1 MNAAS
6 QRRIAVMGEALIDF
20 VADRADARIYRALA
34 GGSGFNTA
42 LGLARL
48 DVPTAFCGAL
58 SSDAQGARLLRDL
71 ASEAV
76 DTSCV
81 LTSAK
86 PSPIV
91 LVQPGGGDA
100 APQYSLHLAGT
111 ALDDAPDAWSVP
123 PGTIH
128 VHATSFASTIG
139 AGGRAAMATLATA
152 RSFAS
157 TSFDPNIRSAILA
170 DRATAMAL
178 IAERVACSDIVK
190 VSAEDLGLLA
200 PTDDPG
206 QVAASWLELGPRLV
220 VLTLGGDGA
229 SAFFDTRRIDV
240 AAPSVKVRDTI
251 GAGDSFMA
259 ALLASLWNE
268 RQLGTDAQPF
278 QAQEIARW
286 MAYAV
291 GAAAHSCTREG
302 ADLPRRADLAE

>member
-1 MNAAS
+1 MK
-6 QRRIAVMGEALIDF
+6 QRCVAVMGEALIDF
-20 VADRADARIYRALA
+20 TADGDDARIYHALA

-48 DVPTAFCGAL
+48 DVPTAFCGSL
-58 SSDAQGARLLRDL
+58 SSDAQGARLARDL
-71 ASEAV
+71 ADEGV
-76 DTSCV
+76 DTCCV
-81 LTSAK
+81 LTSAR

-100 APQYSLHLAGT
+100 PPHYSLHLAGT
-111 ALDDAPDAWSVP
+111 ALDDAPDAWSLP

-139 AGGRAAMATLATA
+139 AGGRAAMATLAAA

-157 TSFDPNIRSAILA
+157 ASFDPNIRSAILP
-170 DRATAMAL
+170 DRATTTAL

-200 PTDDPG
+200 PGDDPA
-206 QVAASWLELGPRLV
+206 QIAASWLGLGPRLV
-220 VLTLGGDGA
+220 VLTRAGEGA
-229 SAFFDTRRIDV
+229 SAFFGARRFDV

-259 ALLASLWNE
+259 ALLASLWDE
-268 RQLGTDAQPF
+268 QRLGPDAQEF
-278 QAQEIARW
+278 REQDIAHW
-286 MAYAV
+286 MAFAV
-291 GAAAHSCTREG
+291 RAAARTCTREG
-302 ADLPRRADLAE
+302 ADPPRRQDLAG

>member
-1 MNAAS
+1 MNAVN
-6 QRRIAVMGEALIDF
+6 QRRVAVMGEALIDF
-20 VADRADARIYRALA
+20 VADGDDARTYHALA

-42 LGLARL
+42 LGLTRL
-48 DVPTAFCGAL
+48 DVPTAFCGSL
-58 SSDAQGARLLRDL
+58 SSDTQGARLAQDL
-71 ASEAV
+71 ADEGV

-86 PSPIV
+86 PSPVV

-100 APQYSLHLAGT
+100 PPRYSLHLAGT
-111 ALDDAPDAWSVP
+111 ALDDAPDAWSLP

-139 AGGRAAMATLATA
+139 AGGRAAMANLATA

-157 TSFDPNIRSAILA
+157 TSFDPNIRSAILP
-170 DRATAMAL
+170 DRATTSAL

-190 VSAEDLGLLA
+190 ISAEDLGLLA
-200 PTDDPG
+200 PNDDPT
-206 QVAASWLELGPRLV
+206 QVAASWLTLGPRLV
-220 VLTLGGDGA
+220 ILTRGGEGA
-229 SAFFDTRRIDV
+229 SAFFGSRRIDV

-259 ALLASLWNE
+259 ALLASLWDE
-268 RQLGTDAQPF
+268 RQLGPDAQPF
-278 QAQEIARW
+278 QGEELARW

-291 GAAAHSCTREG
+291 RAAAHTCAREG
-302 ADLPRRADLAE
+302 ADPPRRADLAG